1 MAPAPN
7 YPGVYVEE
15 ISSGVRTIKSTATSI
30 CAFVGRTQRGPL
42 ANTDGPVAVYS
53 FNEFER
59 VFGALH
65 PDLSMGQVVRDF
77 FINGG
82 GYAVILRLCHAD
94 VTPSDEGS
102 EVAGPALSDADY
114 LGDLESGTGLHA
126 LRRVDLF
133 NLLCIPADTPQG
145 DTAPAVYQA
154 ALQLCVERRAILLV
168 DPPVAWTGVSDIVGG
183 AADGLAALELT
194 GSAARNAAIYFP
206 RLLQRLAGPTEPPTP
221 CVPCGAVA
229 GVIARTDTIRG
240 VWKAPAGVDATI
252 IGIAGLVV
260 QLSDDKNGLLNPV
273 GINALRGF
281 PGYGNVIWGARTLRG
296 DDISADEYKYLPVR
310 RLALHIEESV
320 SRGIAWAAFEP
331 NDEALWAQLRLNVN
345 AFMYSLFRQG
355 AFHGASAQE
364 AWFVRCD
371 AQTHNR
377 NDLDRGICN
386 MTIGFAPLKPAEFVV
401 LRLSQATSS
410 APV

>member
-1 MAPAPN
+1 MAPAPD

-15 ISSGVRTIKSTATSI
+15 ISSGVRTINGAATSI
-30 CAFVGRTQRGPL
+30 CAFIGRTQRGPL

-53 FNEFER
+53 FEDFER

-65 PDLSMGQVVRDF
+65 PDLAMGQVVGDF
-77 FINGG
+77 FHNGG
-82 GYAVILRLCHAD
+82 SHAVILRLRHAD
-94 VTPSDEGS
+94 ATPSDENS
-102 EVAGPALSDADY
+102 EAAGPALTDADY

-133 NLLCIPADTPQG
+133 NLVCIPPDMPQG

-154 ALQLCVERRAILLV
+154 VLQLCVERRAILLV
-168 DPPVAWTGVSDIVGG
+168 DPPVAWTGVGDIVGEHV
-183 AADGLAALELT
+183 DGVAALGLT
-194 GSAARNAAIYFP
+194 GSAARNAVLYFP
-206 RLLQRLAGPTEPPTP
+206 RLLKRFAGPTKPAIA

-229 GVIARTDTIRG
+229 GVIARTDINRS
-240 VWKAPAGVDATI
+240 VWKAPAGMDATLD
-252 IGIAGLVV
+252 GIDSLVM
-260 QLSDDKNGLLNPV
+260 QLTDDENGLLNPV
-273 GINALRGF
+273 GINALRIF
-281 PGYGNVIWGARTLRG
+281 PIYGKVVWGARTLRG
-296 DDISADEYKYLPVR
+296 DDASADEYKYLPVR

-331 NDEALWAQLRLNVN
+331 NDEALWSRLRLSVN
-345 AFMYSLFRQG
+345 AFMHVLFRQG
-355 AFHGASAQE
+355 AFQGANPQE

-371 AQTHNR
+371 VQTHTL

-386 MTIGFAPLKPAEFVV
+386 VTIGFAPLKPAEFVV
-401 LRLSQATSS
+401 LRVSQATGS